1 MAVTAEMVKD
11 LREKSGAGIM
21 DCKEA
26 LKETGGNIDEAI
38 DYLRKKGITKASK
51 KMGRATSEG
60 IVGSY
65 IHGEGSIGVL
75 IEVNCETDFVARNSV
90 FKDLVQDLAM
100 HVAAV
105 APTCISPEDIP
116 AEQIEKEREILSEE
130 AKNSGKPENIIPKIV
145 DGRLEKFY
153 EDKCLLRQKFVKDS
167 DLTIDALLKVK
178 ISELG
183 ENISVRR
190 FVRFQLGE
198 N

>member
-1 MAVTAEMVKD
+1 
-11 LREKSGAGIM
+11 
-21 DCKEA
+21 
-26 LKETGGNIDEAI
+26 
-38 DYLRKKGITKASK
+38 
-51 KMGRATSEG
+51 
-60 IVGSY
+60 
-65 IHGEGSIGVL
+65 L